1 MFERILENKT
11 IIMIIFCILIYG
23 LYIFKDRM
31 KLFLV
36 QNNDK
41 KVYFDETNNKILEFD
56 KNNMGDTF
64 IPSERFEGKKYGYI
78 FKSDTLGVGYYLDK

>member
-1 MFERILENKT
+1 MLEEILNYKFIVIVT
-11 IIMIIFCILIYG
+11 FVILIYG

-41 KVYFDETNNKILEFD
+41 KVYFNEANNKILEFD

-64 IPSERFEGKKYGYI
+64 IQSERFEGKKDGYV
-78 FKSDTLGVGYYLDK
+78 FKSDSLGTGYYLDK